1 VIFRRRRFGDVIS
14 RQLDLFAVDEANG
27 LFAEVRER
35 KAAYDRGGREEAEE
49 LYGDYVDAV
58 ETATE
63 ALADMRDRFGRT
75 LDEAAAEQYEEEF
88 NAAVKKRWPALGL
101 EIDLR

>member
-1 VIFRRRRFGDVIS
+1 VRLRRDPFRDVIA
-14 RQLDLFAVDEANG
+14 RQLDLFVEDGADLLEECRNR
-27 LFAEVRER
+27 FR
-35 KAAYDRGGREEAEE
+35 AYDSADRDDREEA
-49 LYGDYVDAV
+49 YGEFSDAV

-75 LDEAAAEQYEEEF
+75 LDEDAAEAYEASF
-88 NAAVKKRWPALGL
+88 NRAVQKRWPELGL